1 MPRNHPQASYQD
13 RIQSS
18 LNLPAAAFLFL
29 VTAAFVLWQNR
40 QVAILWDLG
49 YLLDTSWRISLGQL
63 PYRDFP
69 LVHPPLTFL
78 VQAGLIHLFGR
89 VSFVQQLYAA
99 FMGGLATLLTWRLLL
114 TILQP
119 KPWHRLSAFLLA
131 SPLVFVGI
139 YGIYP
144 HPIYDCDCA
153 LAILFALW
161 MFTRSSRPT
170 SGTLQHALTGAG
182 LILPI
187 FFKQNIGLPFAL
199 VAAVGLASVWLTQSL
214 HARRLNPPENRS
226 ILTILAAMATTALAA
241 LLLLQATVGLQNYL
255 RWTVH
260 FAASRRLPGIAEMLT
275 VYQQPALLWM
285 LPCILLAALFLT
297 RYPSK
302 PWTPIAAAI
311 LISAP
316 FVETLIFLLLND
328 DFDDRADNLLAL
340 WPLILIVAAAAAILA
355 LRKGLAL
362 NRISPF
368 LILAAIHGTLLSQQL
383 WGSTYS
389 IWPLLILLIAGVCA
403 PLPATRWLGLTL
415 SAVISITL
423 LIAGGLYAVSHERLN
438 YTDLNSGPVNH
449 ASLPALQGLSA
460 RGPYLANFEQLV
472 LFATREIPP
481 QDPILLLP
489 GEDPF
494 YFATGRT
501 PQFPV
506 VIFDH
511 TTDPYTPEQLLT
523 EARTRQVRWIIW
535 KTQLQSAAQPLP
547 DPERTLTLIHQEFLL
562 NQRLPGYDIYRRR

>member
-1 MPRNHPQASYQD
+1 MPREHPQASHQE
-13 RIQSS
+13 RIQFSV
-18 LNLPAAAFLFL
+18 NFVAAAFLFL

-89 VSFVQQLYAA
+89 HSFVQQLYAA
-99 FMGGLATLLTWRLLL
+99 IIGGLAALLTWRLLL

-119 KPWHRLSAFLLA
+119 RPWARLSAFLLA
-131 SPLVFVGI
+131 LPLVFLGI

-153 LAILFALW
+153 FAILLALW
-161 MFTRSSRPT
+161 MWMRSQRPG
-170 SGTLQHALTGAG
+170 SGILQHCLTGAS

-214 HARRLNPPENRS
+214 HARRLNPPENRP
-226 ILTILAAMATTALAA
+226 ILTILAAMASTALAA

-260 FAASRRLPGIAEMLT
+260 FAASRRLPGFAEMLS

-285 LPCILLAALFLT
+285 LPCFLVAIFLLAKF
-297 RYPSK
+297 PSK
-302 PWTPIAAAI
+302 PWASVVAAA
-311 LISAP
+311 LFSAP

-328 DFDDRADNLLAL
+328 DFDDRADSILAL
-340 WPLILIVAAAAAILA
+340 WPLILIAAAVVAILA
-355 LRKGLAL
+355 LRKGLTLA
-362 NRISPF
+362 RIFPF
-368 LILAAIHGTLLSQQL
+368 LILAAIHGTFLSQQL

-389 IWPLLILLIAGVCA
+389 IWPLLILLIASLLA
-403 PLPATRWLGLTL
+403 TLPAPPWARPTL
-415 SAVISITL
+415 SAVISVSL

-438 YTDLNSGPVNH
+438 YTDLNDGPVNQ
-449 ASLPALQGLSA
+449 ANLPALQGLSA

-472 LFATREIPP
+472 LFAARDIPP

-506 VIFDH
+506 VIFDN
-511 TTDPYTPEQLLT
+511 TTDPYSPEQLLT
-523 EARTRQVRWIIW
+523 EARTRHVRWIIW
-535 KTQLQSAAQPLP
+535 KTQMQSAAQPLP
-547 DPERTLTLIHQEFLL
+547 DPDRTLALIRQEFVLD
-562 NQRLPGYDIYRRR
+562 QKLPGYDIYRRR